1 MGQFGRRRFFLASTA
16 LLAAASSFARS
27 DGRMPRIAVL
37 SLVAR
42 RPQGIYDDFEAGLR
56 ELGYIDGKNYVLDF
70 RDAGGRVE
78 QLPQAAAALVRD
90 RPDIIVVGAN
100 PNIKAVLDATSTI
113 PIVMFVGVD
122 VVNEH
127 FVASLPRP
135 GGNLT
140 GLTWDAAPETWAKML
155 EFLKEAVPGLERLA
169 NIFYKSDS
177 VVEVGKAL
185 DPLAKQLHVAVL
197 PIEVGDDFEAG
208 FRTARAQGAHAILF
222 AGSVAFYFRRT
233 ELVALA
239 RRYKLP
245 AAYTQSEY
253 VEAGGLMSY
262 SPSIRALAR
271 RSAYFV
277 DRILKGANPAE
288 IPIELPNKL
297 ELVVNLGTARELG
310 LKLPQSLLLRADR
323 VVE

>member
-1 MGQFGRRRFFLASTA
+1 
-16 LLAAASSFARS
+16 
-27 DGRMPRIAVL
+27 VL

-56 ELGYIDGKNYVLDF
+56 ELGYVDGKNYVLDF
-70 RDAGGRVE
+70 RDAGGRLE
-78 QLPQAAAALVRD
+78 RLPQIAAELVRD
-90 RPDIIVVGAN
+90 RPDIIVAGAN
-100 PNIKAVLDATSTI
+100 PNIKAVLGATSTI
-113 PIVMFVGVD
+113 PIVMFAGVD

-127 FVASLPRP
+127 FVASLARP

-155 EFLKEAVPGLERLA
+155 EFLKEAMPRLERVA
-169 NIFYKSDS
+169 NFVYKSDT
-177 VVEVGKAL
+177 VVGVGKAL
-185 DPLAKQLHVAVL
+185 APVAKHLNVAVVHV
-197 PIEVGDDFEAG
+197 EVGDDFDAG
-208 FRTARAQGAHAILF
+208 FRAARAQAAQAILF
-222 AGSVAFYFRRT
+222 AGSVPFYFRRT

-239 RRYKLP
+239 RRYKFP
-245 AAYTQSEY
+245 AGYTQSAF

-271 RSAYFV
+271 RAAVFV

-288 IPIELPNKL
+288 IPVELPSKL
-297 ELVVNLGTARELG
+297 ELVINLRTARELG
-310 LKLPQSLLLRADR
+310 LELPQSLLLRADR